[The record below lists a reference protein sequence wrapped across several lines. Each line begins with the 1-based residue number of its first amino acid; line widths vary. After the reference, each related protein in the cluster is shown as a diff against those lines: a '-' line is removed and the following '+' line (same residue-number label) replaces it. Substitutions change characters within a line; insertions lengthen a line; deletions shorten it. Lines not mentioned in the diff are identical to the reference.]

1 MCMEKRYRFLGMYKR
16 YMEIALK
23 GITCGII
30 ALLIV
35 AYFFENVIVKL
46 SYIITAFSFE
56 MLVGIIILTVC
67 YKSKV

>member
-1 MCMEKRYRFLGMYKR
+1 MYKR
-16 YMEIALK
+16 YIVIALK

-30 ALLIV
+30 TLLIV

-46 SYIITAFSFE
+46 SYVITEFSFAL
-56 MLVGIIILTVC
+56 LVGIIISTVC